1 MRSVSRAV
9 AVVTLSVFAA
19 ACGKAPAEQA
29 IKAVEA
35 AVEAARPEVE
45 KFVPSEWKSLMDSVA
60 GAKSQLEQGQYKE
73 ALASAQGLMP
83 QIQAAVAAAAAKKT
97 ELTSAFAAVSAR
109 LPGALDAVS
118 KQLTAYAA
126 MRKLPTGIDKA
137 AVAAAQAE
145 LPNVASAWSGATAAY
160 ESGDLMKAVD
170 TALQVKSK
178 IDDLSRTFM
187 PTAAGAPA
195 AK

>member
-1 MRSVSRAV
+1 MRSVSRAL
-9 AVVTLSVFAA
+9 AVVSFAVLAA

-29 IKAVEA
+29 IKAAEA
-35 AVEAARPEVE
+35 AVQAAQPEVE
-45 KFVPSEWKSLMDSVA
+45 KFVPAEWKSLADGLA
-60 GAKSQLEQGQYKE
+60 GARSQFEQGQYKE
-73 ALASAQGLMP
+73 ALASAQALLP
-83 QIQAAVAAAAAKKT
+83 KVQAAVAAAAAKKT
-97 ELTSAFAAVSAR
+97 ELTSAFASLSAS
-109 LPGALDAVS
+109 LPGALDALS

-126 MRKLPTGIDKA
+126 MRKLPAGIDKA

-145 LPNVASAWSGATAAY
+145 IPNVVSAWGGATAAY

-178 IDDLSRTFM
+178 VDDLSKTFL

-195 AK
+195 AQ